1 MGMKM
6 SSFPG
11 EVPQDTKEWANSEGS
26 AELDERSGEDS
37 EEEGGRSRHES
48 QQALKVPQKI
58 TNFVDRQSIAPYPES
73 TFYLK
78 SALNLGQ
85 VINNW

>member
-1 MGMKM
+1 VILTWDNVREYKNVVV
-6 SSFPG
+6 FTG

-48 QQALKVPQKI
+48 QQALKVPQNNSQCCGSPKHRS
-58 TNFVDRQSIAPYPES
+58 VSAPYL
-73 TFYLK
+73 FR
-78 SALNLGQ
+78 
-85 VINNW
+85 I